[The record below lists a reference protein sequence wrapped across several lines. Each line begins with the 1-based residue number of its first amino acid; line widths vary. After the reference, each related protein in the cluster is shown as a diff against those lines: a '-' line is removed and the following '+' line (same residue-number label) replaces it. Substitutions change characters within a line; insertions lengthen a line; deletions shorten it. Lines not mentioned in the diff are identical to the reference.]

1 MRLISFRCTRIREF
15 LPSRLTTCRCSAS
28 FMSAQVTALR
38 QLLEQRFP
46 DALPLTHRV
55 GARAVSPVETGLN
68 VIDNIL
74 PSGGLPRTKLTA
86 WAPYG
91 GARAVLRAASYA
103 AIRAGERAA
112 WIDADGTVGPD
123 WRDGPLLLRPEGAQ
137 ASVRRTNALRT
148 AEVLLRSGGFALVV
162 LAGAEPEGRETV
174 RLTRAVREGGGA
186 FVLIARSASMASL
199 RITSRL
205 IPHGVRWQ
213 HGPFADP
220 AAAVDVRI
228 EVRVRS
234 LGWNVRAEVV
244 LPVSRYE
251 LRLSVDPSL
260 ADRRGAR

>member
-1 MRLISFRCTRIREF
+1 
-15 LPSRLTTCRCSAS
+15 
-28 FMSAQVTALR
+28 MSAQVTALK

-55 GARAVSPVETGLN
+55 GSPAARPLGTGLR
-68 VIDNIL
+68 VIDEVL
-74 PSGGLPRTKLTA
+74 PGGGLPRAKLTA
-86 WAPYG
+86 WAPHG
-91 GARAVLRAASYA
+91 GAAAVLRAASCV

-123 WRDGPLLLRPEGAQ
+123 WLDGPLLLRPEGGQ
-137 ASVRRTNALRT
+137 ISVRRTNALRT

-162 LAGAEPEGRETV
+162 LAGVEPEGRETV

-186 FVLIARSASMASL
+186 FVLLAQSASMASL

-205 IPHGVRWQ
+205 VAHGVRWQ
-213 HGPFADP
+213 RGPFADP
-220 AAAVDVRI
+220 AAPVDVTV

-234 LGWNVRAEVV
+234 LGWNARAEVV
-244 LPVSRYE
+244 LPISRYE
-251 LRLSVDPSL
+251 LRLSLDPSL